1 MDRLLAAELEH
12 RASLGQHPVSL
23 ASIESTLR
31 GLGYRLDRRLDSRH
45 LARWVSGPRAGESYP
60 ALHTSIVEI
69 DTGLS
74 FAHVEARR
82 DAAFQHLQA
91 LRRTGECFAVVGG
104 HILEI

>member
-69 DTGLS
+69 DTGRANALQWSVATSSKSDQRTLS
-74 FAHVEARR
+74 V
-82 DAAFQHLQA
+82 
-91 LRRTGECFAVVGG
+91 
-104 HILEI
+104 